1 MAADFT
7 LPQLDSRVLSTLNAD
22 GTRRWMQPR
31 DARGKYWRARLSVA
45 IALIAV
51 FTALPWIRISG
62 KPAIFLDVMTRHF
75 TFFGTTF
82 RSTETL
88 LLAILMITVFVSIFL
103 ITALFGRAWCG
114 WGCPQTVYLEFV
126 YRPIERLFLG
136 TGSMRGTGGAP
147 LWRRIAMYAAFL
159 VISAHLANTFLAYFV
174 GTDRMMEWTLGQP
187 ANHPVAFALF
197 AGTVALML
205 FDFVFFREQLCTIVC
220 PYGRMQSV
228 LLDRNSLVVAYDRLR
243 GEPRA
248 RVAERKKREASA
260 QKVGD
265 CIECTMCV
273 QVCPTGIDIR
283 DGLQLECIH
292 CAQCIDACDQV
303 MTRIG
308 KAPGLIR
315 YSSQNRIEGTP
326 NSSFRYRLLLYPA
339 LLLLLVG
346 TLTVL
351 IARHEQVL
359 IEQERT
365 VGSNF
370 TLGADGS
377 VETPIR
383 LLIENRTDAARS
395 FTVHGIA
402 DVAIVGELPSI
413 QVAPSSAASIA
424 FSVRTTSASFGRGS
438 RHGSVLIRDDLGV
451 TQAEILSIAGP
462 FNATGSMTT
471 GDWP

>member
-7 LPQLDSRVLSTLNAD
+7 LPQLDDRVLSTLNAD

-31 DARGKYWRARLSVA
+31 DARGRFWRARLGVA
-45 IALIAV
+45 VVLIAV

-62 KPAIFLDVMTRHF
+62 KPAIFLDVMTRQF

-103 ITALFGRAWCG
+103 ITALFGRVWCG

-126 YRPIERLFLG
+126 YRPMERLFLG
-136 TGSMRGTGGAP
+136 KGSPRGASGAP

-159 VISAHLANTFLAYFV
+159 LISAHLANTFLSYFV
-174 GTDRMMEWTLGQP
+174 GTDQMMEWTLRSP
-187 ANHPVAFALF
+187 ANHPVAFAVF
-197 AGTVALML
+197 AATVALML
-205 FDFVFFREQLCTIVC
+205 FDFVFFREQLCTLVC

-228 LLDRNSLVVAYDRLR
+228 LLDRNSLVVAYDRIR

-248 RVAERKKREASA
+248 RAVDRKKMEADEA
-260 QKVGD
+260 KVGD
-265 CIECTMCV
+265 CVECTMCT

-292 CAQCIDACDQV
+292 CAQCIDACDEV
-303 MTRIG
+303 MKRVG

-326 NSSFRYRLLLYPA
+326 NASFRYRLLMYPA
-339 LLLLLVG
+339 LLL
-346 TLTVL
+346 VL
-351 IARHEQVL
+351 ISALVVLLARREQVL
-359 IEQERT
+359 VEQERT

-370 TLGADGS
+370 ILSADGS

-383 LLIENRTDAARS
+383 LLIENRTDITRA

-402 DVAIVGELPSI
+402 DVVVIDPVP
-413 QVAPSSAASIA
+413 QVEVAASSAASIA
-424 FSVRTTSASFGRGS
+424 FSVRTTAASFGRGS
-438 RHGSVLIRDDLGV
+438 RHGSVLIRDDLGN
-451 TQAEILSIAGP
+451 TQAEALSIAGP
-462 FNATGSMTT
+462 FNATGAMTT
-471 GDWP
+471 GDVP